1 MSDMIDLARI
11 FYVVG
16 ATLFTIAL
24 ICIVFYCRK
33 NSKNAKNVKGT
44 SNPKPSFT
52 LETVYLHKLA
62 LPSIDSAIRLLK
74 TLNKKG
80 IAATLISGGEEAIIQ
95 FINKEPLKNAEEL
108 KKKGLI
114 KNYEIVEVFPYDA

>member
-16 ATLFTIAL
+16 ATLFAIAL

-33 NSKNAKNVKGT
+33 NSKNVKET
-44 SNPKPSFT
+44 SNPKPNLETFT
-52 LETVYLHKLA
+52 LETVYLHKLT

-80 IAATLISGGEEAIIQ
+80 IAATLISRGEGAIIQ
-95 FINKEPLKNAEEL
+95 FINKKPLKNAEEL
-108 KKKGLI
+108 KKKGFI